1 MPKPNRNNC
10 KNNGERTNLLPIQ
23 GARSAVYKN
32 LKWVIPEK
40 NPKKGLRT
48 QLEFSAI
55 TTCQVLARYQPLA
68 TNKPLLAL
76 FSLFTNAITQ
86 LAASAIPI
94 ATMKHYYW
102 VPSDANDD
110 YTKSINQAKERTKR
124 PLGELTNIASYLA

>member
-10 KNNGERTNLLPIQ
+10 KNNGEHTNLLPIQ